1 MRPEDELEA
10 CRLPI
15 LTGLTPERRGT
26 LLKGAYLQRFPAHV
40 DLITEGQAADFLHVI
55 LEGQVEVFANYRD
68 RETTLAVLGPPENFI
83 LAAVILDRPHLKS
96 ARSLSPSRILMLPAA
111 NVREVFAADAEFA
124 RWVARDLATTYRDM
138 VKDINNYKLRSGIE
152 RLANWL
158 LCRDEVA
165 GSHGHFELPYDKKK
179 LAAKLGLAPE
189 ALSRIFA
196 NLGDYGVVVD
206 GRDVR
211 FTDRAS
217 LERLAKPSPLIDDP
231 SL

>member
-10 CRLPI
+10 SQLPI
-15 LTGLTPERRGT
+15 LAALQPDRRSA

-40 DLITEGQAADFLHVI
+40 ELISEGSPADFLNV
-55 LEGQVEVFANYRD
+55 LVEGSVEIFAHYQD
-68 RETTLAVLGPPENFI
+68 RETTLAVLTPPENFI

-96 ARSLSPSRILMLPAA
+96 ARSLTPARVLMLPAA
-111 NVREVFAADAEFA
+111 NVRDAFSTDADFA
-124 RWVARDLATTYRDM
+124 RWVARDLAATYRDL
-138 VKDINNYKLRSGIE
+138 VKEINNYKLRSGIE
-152 RLANWL
+152 RLANFL

-165 GSHGHFELPYDKKK
+165 GGQGQFKLPYDKKK

-189 ALSRIFA
+189 ALSRIFV
-196 NLGDYGVVVD
+196 NLQDHGVVID
-206 GRDVR
+206 GRDVHIM
-211 FTDRAS
+211 DRAS